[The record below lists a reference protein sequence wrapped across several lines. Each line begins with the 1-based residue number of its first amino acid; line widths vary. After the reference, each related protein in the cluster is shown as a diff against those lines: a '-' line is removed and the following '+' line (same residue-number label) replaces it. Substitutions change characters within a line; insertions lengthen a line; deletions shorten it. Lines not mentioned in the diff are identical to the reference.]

1 MKVGSK
7 FKLNIKTELSSADF
21 KVLAFLYQ
29 PLISMSAYSLYNTFY
44 HLAKSKTELSHQVL
58 FDLLNVKEVDFLKS
72 REKLEAIGLLETY
85 ENNENEYLYI
95 LKPPYSAKKFLTETF
110 LGAYLESEIGKKSLQ
125 LLAEL
130 FKVESDLSKEFINVT
145 KSFDDLYHFKSKELL
160 AINFDLEERNGNNTK
175 MIKNGI
181 NYYEFVEKLPRALKS
196 PQLFNEN
203 FKQKVIQLA
212 YVYQFSIDDLIKV
225 FEKATIGKSEPTF
238 ENISFQAKSYFESLN
253 KEITVRKNVVTEEEV
268 LNNLPFMQI
277 IEKYGSDDIYQ
288 RANSLDTVNDFI
300 NQNEITQGTL
310 NVLLIFILKNKNG
323 VLPHV
328 NYLSKVWRS
337 WSKQGVKTAS
347 DALKLQED
355 LEKTYR
361 SSNYR
366 VKRQE
371 KENDWVDD
379 YLKELEEL
387 EG

>member
-29 PLISMSAYSLYNTFY
+29 PLIGKSAHSVYCTFY
-44 HLAKSKTELSHQVL
+44 HLSKSKLQLTHQTFFDMINTTELK
-58 FDLLNVKEVDFLKS
+58 FKIM

-85 ENNENEYLYI
+85 ENDKSDTIYV

-110 LGAYLESEIGKKSLQ
+110 LGAYLESEIGSKNLKS
-125 LLAEL
+125 LAEL
-130 FKVESDLSKEFINVT
+130 FKVESDMDGNFVNVT

-160 AINFDLEERNGNNTK
+160 SINFDLEERNGNNTK

-203 FKQKVIQLA
+203 FKQKLIQLA
-212 YVYQFSIDDLIKV
+212 YVYQFSISDLIKV
-225 FEKATIGKSEPTF
+225 YEKASVGKSDPSF
-238 ENISFQAKSYFESLN
+238 ENISFQAKNYYESLN
-253 KEITVRKNVVTEEEV
+253 KEIMVSRNELSEEEV
-268 LNNLPFMQI
+268 LNNVPFIQI
-277 IEKYGSDDIYQ
+277 IEKYSGEDVYL
-288 RANSLDTVNDFI
+288 RASALDTVNDFI
-300 NQNEITQGTL
+300 NQNEIMQGTL

-328 NYLSKVWRS
+328 NYLNKVWRS
-337 WSKQGVKTAS
+337 WAKKGVKTAS
-347 DALKLQED
+347 DAIKLQKEI
-355 LEKTYR
+355 EA
-361 SSNYR
+361 NY
-366 VKRQE
+366 KPKYKQ
-371 KENDWVDD
+371 KAPENDWVDS
-379 YLKELEEL
+379 YLDELEQM

>member
-29 PLISMSAYSLYNTFY
+29 PLIGKSAHSVYCTFY
-44 HLAKSKTELSHQVL
+44 HLSKSKLQLTHQTFFDMINTTELK
-58 FDLLNVKEVDFLKS
+58 FKIM

-85 ENNENEYLYI
+85 ENDKSDTIYV

-110 LGAYLESEIGKKSLQ
+110 LGAYLESEIGSKNLKA
-125 LLAEL
+125 LAEL
-130 FKVESDLSKEFINVT
+130 FKVESDMDANFVNVT

-160 AINFDLEERNGNNTK
+160 SINFDLEERNGNNTK

-203 FKQKVIQLA
+203 FKQKLIQLA
-212 YVYQFSIDDLIKV
+212 YVYQFSISDLIKV
-225 FEKATIGKSEPTF
+225 YEKASVGKSDPSF
-238 ENISFQAKSYFESLN
+238 ENISFQAKNYYESLN
-253 KEITVRKNVVTEEEV
+253 KEIMVSRNELSEEEV
-268 LNNLPFMQI
+268 LNNVPFIQI
-277 IEKYGSDDIYQ
+277 IEKYSGEDVYL
-288 RANSLDTVNDFI
+288 RASALDTVNDFI
-300 NQNEITQGTL
+300 NQNEIMQGTL

-328 NYLSKVWRS
+328 NYLNKVWRS
-337 WSKQGVKTAS
+337 WAKKGVKTAS
-347 DALKLQED
+347 DAIKLQKEI
-355 LEKTYR
+355 EA
-361 SSNYR
+361 NY
-366 VKRQE
+366 KPKYKQ
-371 KENDWVDD
+371 KAPENDWVDS
-379 YLKELEEL
+379 YLDELEQM

>member
-29 PLISMSAYSLYNTFY
+29 PLIGKSAHSVYCTFY
-44 HLAKSKTELSHQVL
+44 HLSKSKLQLTHQTFFDMINTTELK
-58 FDLLNVKEVDFLKS
+58 FKIM

-85 ENNENEYLYI
+85 ENDKSDTIYV

-110 LGAYLESEIGKKSLQ
+110 LGAYLESEIGSKNLKS
-125 LLAEL
+125 LAEL
-130 FKVESDLSKEFINVT
+130 FKVESDMDGNFVNVT

-160 AINFDLEERNGNNTK
+160 SINFDLEERNGNNTK

-203 FKQKVIQLA
+203 FKQKLIQLA
-212 YVYQFSIDDLIKV
+212 YVYQFSISDLIKV
-225 FEKATIGKSEPTF
+225 YEKASVGKSDPSF
-238 ENISFQAKSYFESLN
+238 ENISFQAKNYYESLN
-253 KEITVRKNVVTEEEV
+253 KEIMVSRNELSEEEV
-268 LNNLPFMQI
+268 LNNVPFIQI
-277 IEKYGSDDIYQ
+277 IEKYSGEDVYL
-288 RANSLDTVNDFI
+288 RASALDTVNDFI
-300 NQNEITQGTL
+300 NQNEIMQGTL

-328 NYLSKVWRS
+328 NYLNKVWRS
-337 WSKQGVKTAS
+337 WAKKGVKTAS
-347 DALKLQED
+347 DAIKIQKEI
-355 LEKTYR
+355 EA
-361 SSNYR
+361 NY
-366 VKRQE
+366 KPKYKQ
-371 KENDWVDD
+371 KAPENDWVDS
-379 YLKELEEL
+379 YLDELEQM